1 MAIKTLIVDDEEDI
15 LQELST
21 ALSNAGMIV
30 FTAKDGR
37 KALDVLKRQDL
48 DVIVTDIRMPDING
62 IELLLYAKE
71 LNPDIKVIV
80 ITAYGSEA
88 VRREVLEK
96 GAIGYLEKPFDVK
109 DLIDLINSLA
119 KKPGTEEWGI
129 TEILQLINLDKKS
142 AILTV
147 KTPEGEGKIYIVD
160 GDVYHAELGELSGKE
175 AFLKIISYERPKF
188 DIKWTTPKVKRT
200 IVRPLYLLLLEAIVG
215 PSEVPET
222 LLREEKV
229 EEEKKEEAVVEES
242 PLEKALEQIGRLF
255 REVEPE
261 EEAALIETAAPAA
274 PEAVAPPQPERVTA
288 PPPQPTPAVAPTKK
302 IVDRTALDSLLQS
315 LIREMPDIIAIAVVD
330 ANGSVLS
337 QTTAANLNI
346 DVATVSR
353 FLVTGFSGLATNVVN
368 ANLGNMHEV
377 LISTP
382 ASYILIRALKGSSY
396 LIGILPTVKEISLGL
411 FRLKM
416 NKLSTRLEEV
426 LA

>member
-1 MAIKTLIVDDEEDI
+1 
-15 LQELST
+15 
-21 ALSNAGMIV
+21 
-30 FTAKDGR
+30 
-37 KALDVLKRQDL
+37 
-48 DVIVTDIRMPDING
+48 
-62 IELLLYAKE
+62 
-71 LNPDIKVIV
+71 
-80 ITAYGSEA
+80 
-88 VRREVLEK
+88 
-96 GAIGYLEKPFDVK
+96 
-109 DLIDLINSLA
+109 
-119 KKPGTEEWGI
+119 
-129 TEILQLINLDKKS
+129 
-142 AILTV
+142 
-147 KTPEGEGKIYIVD
+147 
-160 GDVYHAELGELSGKE
+160 
-175 AFLKIISYERPKF
+175 
-188 DIKWTTPKVKRT
+188 
-200 IVRPLYLLLLEAIVG
+200 LLLLEAIVG

-229 EEEKKEEAVVEES
+229 EEEKKEEAVAEES

-288 PPPQPTPAVAPTKK
+288 PPPQPTSAVAPTKK